1 MLTGKLADV
10 SSTETRFH
18 SKNIW
23 YAKLSPHTYACGLF
37 LKWLDSK
44 PAWLETKVIADFAH

>member
-23 YAKLSPHTYACGLF
+23 YAKLSPHTYARGLF